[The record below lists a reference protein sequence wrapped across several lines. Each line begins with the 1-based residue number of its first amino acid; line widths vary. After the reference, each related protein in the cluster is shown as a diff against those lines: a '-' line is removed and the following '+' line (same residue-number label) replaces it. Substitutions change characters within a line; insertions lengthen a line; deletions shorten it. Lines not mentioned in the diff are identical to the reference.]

1 MEILLLSVLG
11 GILALDATG
20 LGQTMISRPLVAGTL
35 AGAAVGDPLAG
46 LAVGAVLELLVLPE
60 VPVGGGRVPEGWLG
74 ALAAAVAAP
83 LLPATVAGRGT
94 AVLFGLVWALVGGLS
109 LPLLRRWNSRLLP
122 DPGQPRPDLAL
133 DRSHR
138 VALVLDFLRGASL
151 AALAVLTAGA
161 VTAGG
166 AGVGGRGETGVSGV
180 SGIPGIPGEP
190 GSGALTLSTLVVALL
205 LAASAGVSAG
215 AVLARSGRTPRAG
228 FLFLVG
234 VGGGAMAV
242 FLL

>member
-1 MEILLLSVLG
+1 MEILLLSALG

-74 ALAAAVAAP
+74 ALAAAAAAP
-83 LLPATVAGRGT
+83 LLPGTVAGRGT
-94 AVLFGLVWALVGGLS
+94 AVLFGLVWALVGGVS
-109 LPLLRRWNSRLLP
+109 LPLLRRWNNRLLP
-122 DPGQPRPDLAL
+122 EPGHPRPDLAL

-138 VALVLDFLRGASL
+138 VALGLDFLRGASL
-151 AALAVLTAGA
+151 AALAVLSAQ
-161 VTAGG
+161 VLTAGG
-166 AGVGGRGETGVSGV
+166 AGIGVPGVPGVPGGPGVSGA
-180 SGIPGIPGEP
+180 P
-190 GSGALTLSTLVVALL
+190 GSGALPLSTLVVGLL

-234 VGGGAMAV
+234 AGGGAMAV